1 MTVTIYAYRTLLWTN
16 QQNRDDIP
24 ASIIPE
30 EVLPAEERAAAHDE
44 MDRLG
49 WLAETDEA
57 VAGGPD
63 FALSSSG
70 KQRGRRWAEDYALH
84 SAAYEIIQAIPTGP
98 GADLQAAELAFGESY
113 QDPLTGERP
122 SVELIDQAGGVLYRD
137 RLVDGEMS
145 HGFVSPARLEMTE
158 QGRHVRR
165 EHYVPGVGAPNS
177 GSTLGASVMNQ
188 FNTNISGG
196 TFGAAQFGKTNHAT
210 VNDVRSELNQQFQTV
225 RELANSEVSAQDRQE
240 VLEQIGQLEAAAQ
253 QGSETFRTLLDKFLS
268 ESASKL
274 GERTVSA
281 LTAIPALI
289 AQLGG

>member
-1 MTVTIYAYRTLLWTN
+1 
-16 QQNRDDIP
+16 
-24 ASIIPE
+24 
-30 EVLPAEERAAAHDE
+30 
-44 MDRLG
+44 
-49 WLAETDEA
+49 
-57 VAGGPD
+57 
-63 FALSSSG
+63 
-70 KQRGRRWAEDYALH
+70 
-84 SAAYEIIQAIPTGP
+84 
-98 GADLQAAELAFGESY
+98 
-113 QDPLTGERP
+113 
-122 SVELIDQAGGVLYRD
+122 
-137 RLVDGEMS
+137 
-145 HGFVSPARLEMTE
+145 
-158 QGRHVRR
+158 
-165 EHYVPGVGAPNS
+165 
-177 GSTLGASVMNQ
+177 MNQ